1 MKRTQLRSKDVN
13 KLLKKYNLNFSKK
26 DQVEL
31 IEDEFKIILINKLPS
46 FFYYNNQLYPHYNNQ
61 LVPTLKYLQNNNLLK
76 KVIVDMGAVKFII
89 GGADVMRPGIVE
101 LEEGINKDDLIVVVD
116 QNNKK
121 PLAVGIAL
129 LNSDDMRTATSGKV
143 IKNIHYVGDQIWKF
157 EAR

>member
-13 KLLKKYNLNFSKK
+13 KLLKKYK
-26 DQVEL
+26 VEL

-46 FFYYNNQLYPHYNNQ
+46 FFYYNHQLYGHYNNQ
-61 LVPTLKYLQNNNLLK
+61 LVPTLKYLQNNSLLNNSLLK